1 MQFYKKHKRSIK
13 TDDEYNLL
21 VSHLQA
27 GTGYFYSLLLK
38 FANDYSDQL
47 ARCVPELVVDNF
59 EEEEFRRRPNQYVQ
73 ATANQCIHRV
83 LICLGDL
90 HRYLDILSKE
100 GSRLQAIK
108 WYNAAILFDSD
119 LGMPFNQ
126 LASLAGTDNYSLDS
140 VYYYLRAL
148 TCRRPFEI
156 AETNLKYIFSVSKS
170 SMNEIGILGDNNS
183 ECVFLV
189 KKCLIEFIHLIN
201 LFWFETSDLA
211 ALTRFIGTTL
221 NTFSQAIQLKVK
233 PTNARKP
240 TFLSAES
247 IFQLTVIVVLLNH
260 KFQAK
265 SLHGDEL
272 HANLNSVTIGFA
284 LNFLFYLINAMIKQ
298 VKETNIVE
306 RQLSGAKEHRLNG
319 IKENGGYTKRS
330 SLFRL
335 RRKANIR
342 MSNEN
347 EDSLFDLLDDEEND
361 DLNELEETALSTI
374 DALEM
379 SSDMSETGSDI
390 CESDEDEST
399 SNSFLTTS
407 DDEGSSSQHNSNN
420 SSNNVS
426 VAYEIGR
433 FLAHLYNESI
443 LPSIKLL
450 ADWLIINEQL
460 FTAYHAAFDS
470 LFAHFVELLNLLL
483 ELEAKALRANEKLR
497 KFKHSGPAWKQLYP
511 LSVDIAVANLGTFKE
526 YHRANLDF
534 EHQLNSNMSEEE
546 RGFLCVQSI
555 IAFGHRVQG
564 GLSKH
569 RIQFDSAAN
578 KFNSVDKSQI
588 NGYDDLVHSS
598 SSDPFNEDTIIE
610 NGFDFGSPAFL
621 KNSLI
626 PDFVE
631 CQLKNDIIPN
641 VSHLWLEK
649 PPKAVKEN
657 GVLRGS
663 STSLSSNNWP
673 ASNNHS
679 TSQPTRGRFL
689 PYLVLDETAYST
701 HLDLAK
707 ELYGSKQWMLVV
719 PKIVLEELAKKQK
732 NSYESKDAH
741 KWIKNEKFKSTKY
754 LRFLKNDE
762 RLRVANVKQPLKEE
776 KTAHDFHVLLEACN
790 YLNRKSI
797 AKYVES
803 GLKDGLDDKVILLY
817 GSDSCFPVNYEEL
830 LDKISVRSQSL
841 ASFVKKW
848 RLSGNG

>member
-21 VSHLQA
+21 VAHLQA
-27 GTGYFYSLLLK
+27 GIGYFYSLLLK
-38 FANDYSDQL
+38 FANDFSEKL
-47 ARCVPELVVDNF
+47 AKYVPELAVDNF
-59 EEEEFRRRPNQYVQ
+59 EDEEFKRRPSQQVQ
-73 ATANQCIHRV
+73 AIADQCIHRV

-90 HRYLDILSKE
+90 HRYLFILSKE
-100 GSRLQAIK
+100 TSRVQAIK

-126 LASLAGTDNYSLDS
+126 LGSLAGTVNYNLDS
-140 VYYYLRAL
+140 LYYYLRSL
-148 TCRRPFEI
+148 NCRRPFET

-170 SMNEIGILGDNNS
+170 SMNEIGIMNDNNS
-183 ECVFLV
+183 ECVLLV

-201 LFWFETSDLA
+201 LFWFETSDLD
-211 ALTRFIGTTL
+211 ALTNFIGATL
-221 NTFSQAIQLKVK
+221 NTFNQAIQLKVK
-233 PTNARKP
+233 PTSARKP
-240 TFLSAES
+240 TYLSSES
-247 IFQLTVIVVLLNH
+247 VFQLTVIVIILNH

-265 SLHGDEL
+265 SLQGDKL
-272 HANLNSVTIGFA
+272 HSTLNSITIGFA
-284 LNFLFYLINAMIKQ
+284 VNFLFYLINAMIKQ

-306 RQLSGAKEHRLNG
+306 KQPVAKESRLNG
-319 IKENGGYTKRS
+319 IKENGYAKKS

-335 RRKANIR
+335 RRKATIR

-347 EDSLFDLLDDEEND
+347 EDSLFDMLDDED

-390 CESDEDEST
+390 CGSDEDEST

-420 SSNNVS
+420 SSNNRVS
-426 VAYEIGR
+426 TSYEIAC

-450 ADWLIINEQL
+450 SDWLLINEHL
-460 FTAYHAAFDS
+460 FTAYHQAFDA
-470 LFAHFVELLNLLL
+470 LFNNYVELLNLLL
-483 ELEAKALRANEKLR
+483 ELEEKALRSNEKLA
-497 KFKHSGPAWKQLYP
+497 KFKYDQPAWRQLYP
-511 LSVDIAVANLGTFKE
+511 LSVDISVANLAAFKE
-526 YHRANLDF
+526 YHRVNLDF
-534 EHQLNSNMSEEE
+534 EQLLNSNMSEEE
-546 RGFLCVQSI
+546 SGFLCLQSI
-555 IAFGHRVQG
+555 VAFGHRVKG

-569 RIQFDSAAN
+569 RIQFDPAAN

-588 NGYDDLVHSS
+588 NGYDNPAPS
-598 SSDPFNEDTIIE
+598 NEIIA
-610 NGFDFGSPAFL
+610 NGFDFGSPTTL
-621 KNSLI
+621 KDSLI
-626 PDFVE
+626 PDFGRDL
-631 CQLKNDIIPN
+631 QLKDTFIQS
-641 VSHLWLEK
+641 VSHLWLDK
-649 PPKAVKEN
+649 PIVPKEN

-663 STSLSSNNWP
+663 SSSLASSNHRPTTGN
-673 ASNNHS
+673 
-679 TSQPTRGRFL
+679 SQAARGRFL
-689 PYLVLDETAYST
+689 PYLVLDETAYSA
-701 HLDLAK
+701 HLDLVK
-707 ELYGSKQWMLVV
+707 ELHASKQWMLVV

-732 NSYESKDAH
+732 NSYESKDAY
-741 KWIKNEKFKSTKY
+741 KWIKSEKFKSTKY

-776 KTAHDFHVLLEACN
+776 KTAYDFHVLLEHMN

-797 AKYVES
+797 AKYTES
-803 GLKDGLDDKVILLY
+803 GLKDGLDDKVILLW
-817 GSDSCFPVNYEEL
+817 GNDSCFPVNYEEL

-841 ASFVKKW
+841 ASFVKKC